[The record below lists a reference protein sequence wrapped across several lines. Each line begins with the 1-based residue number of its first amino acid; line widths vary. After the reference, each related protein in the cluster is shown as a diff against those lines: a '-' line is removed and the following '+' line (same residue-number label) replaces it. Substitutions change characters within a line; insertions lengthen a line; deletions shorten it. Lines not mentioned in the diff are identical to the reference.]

1 MKEKYEEKY
10 DAHILTHQRH
20 MLISWLESAKSEKI
34 KAVKKQVVIPTN
46 LLLHMNK
53 LKKNSSNLMIAF

>member
-34 KAVKKQVVIPTN
+34 KAVKKQVVIPTKTIRTWPTVPN
-46 LLLHMNK
+46 DLSVW
-53 LKKNSSNLMIAF
+53 SSE

>member
-34 KAVKKQVVIPTN
+34 KAVK
-46 LLLHMNK
+46 NK
-53 LKKNSSNLMIAF
+53 L